1 MIREVTIRPVP
12 GSRERYAAGPR
23 SAVPTLTDD
32 RRLRLAAF
40 TALYFAQGVPWGFI
54 STGYV
59 VLLADLGLD
68 NATVGAAIGLAYL
81 PWSFKILWGPL
92 LDAVPPLRIGRR
104 RPFVIAAELLMGLTL
119 LALWGVDPRT
129 QLPLVSA
136 LLFLHNTAASLQD
149 VAVDALAVD
158 LLEED
163 ERGRANSSM
172 WAGKSLGVVLGGGG
186 GTVFAKHFGWG
197 ALFAAMAATMWL
209 IACVPLV
216 VRERPARDDDQP
228 VDRRLLRLSWFLLP
242 FGVVAGVMYGL
253 SVLEERLADHP
264 LGPLVPVVQ
273 PFAAVLGAL
282 AAWPLVDRAGFA
294 RLRSTFSFATPWW
307 AVAAAVLTPAG
318 YALVGT
324 PLSRMVR
331 ADLHFSE
338 EQIATLSGVIDP
350 ASGVVG
356 ALVGGWLA
364 DRYGPRAA
372 LAGTMAALAVCL
384 GGFAA
389 TESLWPSFL
398 FVAAFTAVANAI
410 FNAYSAATF
419 GVFMAL
425 ADPRIGATHFAIYM
439 AATNLTYAWTS
450 PLGGV
455 LADRAGYPALFVVGA
470 LGLLAALPLVRPLDP
485 AAVVGRYR

>member
-1 MIREVTIRPVP
+1 M
-12 GSRERYAAGPR
+12 
-23 SAVPTLTDD
+23 PTLADD
-32 RRLRLAAF
+32 RRLRLFAF
-40 TALYFAQGVPWGFI
+40 TALYLAQGVPWGFI
-54 STGYV
+54 ATGYV

-68 NATVGAAIGLAYL
+68 NAAVGAAIGLAYL

-104 RPFVIAAELLMGLTL
+104 RPFVIAAELVMGLTL
-119 LALWGVDPRT
+119 IALWGVDPRT
-129 QLPLVSA
+129 SLPLVSA

-158 LLEED
+158 LLAED
-163 ERGRANSSM
+163 ERGRANSFM

-186 GTVFAKHFGWG
+186 GTLFAKQFGWG
-197 ALFAAMAATMWL
+197 ALFVAMAALVWL
-209 IACVPLV
+209 IACIPLAF
-216 VRERPARDDDQP
+216 RERPAHPDDQP
-228 VDRRLLRLSWFLLP
+228 VDRRLLRLSWFLIP
-242 FGVVAGVMYGL
+242 FVVVAAVMYGL
-253 SVLEERLADHP
+253 SSLEERLADHP

-273 PFAAVLGAL
+273 PFAAVFGAL

-294 RLRSTFSFATPWW
+294 RLRSTFSFPAPWW

-324 PLSRMVR
+324 PMSRMVR
-331 ADLHFSE
+331 AELHFSE
-338 EQIATLSGVIDP
+338 EQIALLSGVVDP

-356 ALVGGWLA
+356 ALIGGWLA
-364 DRYGPRAA
+364 DRYGPRATLA
-372 LAGTMAALAVCL
+372 ATMAFLAASLAG
-384 GGFAA
+384 FAWA
-389 TESLWPSFL
+389 EPLWASFA
-398 FVAAFTAVANAI
+398 FVAVFTGVSTAI
-410 FNAYSAATF
+410 FNAYNAATF

-455 LADRAGYPALFVVGA
+455 LADRGGYPALFLTGA
-470 LGLLAALPLVRPLDP
+470 LGLLAAIPLVRPLDP
-485 AAVVGRYR
+485 GAVVGRYR